1 MFSNQISPFE
11 YVSILVSIILG
22 LGITQILS
30 AFSDLLYNYKNVR
43 FYWPHT
49 FWIVFIL
56 FLHIQDWFITYQL
69 KDKPVWH
76 LPELFFILLY
86 PISLFCVAK
95 MLLPTNEREERNDM
109 KLFYKGQYPII
120 FIIVGISIFISILF
134 NYFFLMEN
142 LVQQLPLMIFLST
155 MLYTA
160 LKKIENEMFHK
171 AIAICIVSAS
181 FVSVILE
188 ENVWVIK

>member
-30 AFSDLLYNYKNVR
+30 AFSDLLYNYKKVR

-49 FWIVFIL
+49 LWIVFIL

-95 MLLPTNEREERNDM
+95 ILLPTNEREERNSM
-109 KLFYKGQYPII
+109 KLFYKSQYPLL

-134 NYFFLMEN
+134 NWIFIKRSL
-142 LVQQLPLMIFLST
+142 LQQIPLIIFLIV
-155 MLYTA
+155 MLFTA
-160 LKKIENEMFHK
+160 LKKGENEILHR
-171 AIAICIVSAS
+171 AIAITIISAS
-181 FVSVILE
+181 LLSGMLE

>member
-1 MFSNQISPFE
+1 MNSNQISPFE

-30 AFSDLLYNYKNVR
+30 AFSDLLYNYKKVR

-69 KDKPVWH
+69 KDRPAWH

-95 MLLPTNEREERNDM
+95 MLLPTNEREEPNDM
-109 KLFYKGQYPII
+109 KLFYKSQYPLL
-120 FIIVGISIFISILF
+120 FIIVGISIFISMLF
-134 NYFFLMEN
+134 NYLFLKECS
-142 LVQQLPLMIFLST
+142 LQQAPLLIFLSV
-155 MLYTA
+155 MLYTT
-160 LKKIENEMFHK
+160 LKKIENEILHK
-171 AIAICIVSAS
+171 VIAITIILAS
-181 FVSVILE
+181 LVSVVIE
-188 ENVWVIK
+188 ENVWIIK

>member
-1 MFSNQISPFE
+1 MFSNPISPFE

-30 AFSDLLYNYKNVR
+30 AFSDLLYNYRKVR

-69 KDKPVWH
+69 KDKPVGH
-76 LPELFFILLY
+76 LRELFFILLY
-86 PISLFCVAK
+86 PVSLFCVAK

-109 KLFYKGQYPII
+109 KLFYKSQYPLI
-120 FIIVGISIFISILF
+120 FIIVAISIFISILF
-134 NYFFLMEN
+134 NYIFLMES
-142 LVQQLPLMIFLST
+142 LLQQIPLLIFLSV

-160 LKKIENEMFHK
+160 LKKVENEMLHK
-171 AIAICIVSAS
+171 AIAITIISAS
-181 FVSVILE
+181 LVSVILE
-188 ENVWVIK
+188 ENVWIIK